1 MSYIMELK
9 KIITTHIA
17 FDSAEAVERIL
28 ETTTLNINSF
38 SEAKIITRLFN

>member
-17 FDSAEAVERIL
+17 FDSAKAVERIL

-38 SEAKIITRLFN
+38 FRSENYYKVI